1 MDTDRSK
8 IFKTLNDYKK
18 DLENKG
24 YQVIYIGL
32 YGSQN
37 YNVDDKKSD
46 IDARAIILP
55 SLQDIIFR
63 KVTSKKYSYDTGEV
77 DVKDLI
83 TYYDVIKKGN
93 FSFIEPI
100 DTEYYIGDK
109 YIKELF
115 KQIRPNPK
123 SMLGAMYEKRKAL
136 THEYPSKKE
145 EFKKWGCDPKQYHHI
160 VRLHWIIYH
169 NCFHQDNVSYLSY
182 EGKDRKLMLAIKR
195 NSNNESVIDMERKSD
210 ALIEIAKEYV
220 DRMPLYKPVNLD
232 EEINAY
238 IEKEI
243 KKNLFKTPITAAR
256 EVRTFGNEI
265 PKQDLVK
272 FTELQKYKDKDI
284 SYIVYESLEIL

>member
-169 NCFHQDNVSYLSY
+169 NCFHQDAVSYLSY

-195 NSNNESVIDMERKSD
+195 NSNNESVIDMEKKSD
-210 ALIEIAKEYV
+210 VLIEIAKEYV
-220 DRMPLYKPVNLD
+220 DKMPLYKPVNLD
-232 EEINAY
+232 EEINSY

-265 PKQDLVK
+265 PKQDLAK

>member
-1 MDTDRSK
+1 
-8 IFKTLNDYKK
+8 
-18 DLENKG
+18 
-24 YQVIYIGL
+24 
-32 YGSQN
+32 
-37 YNVDDKKSD
+37 
-46 IDARAIILP
+46 
-55 SLQDIIFR
+55 
-63 KVTSKKYSYDTGEV
+63 
-77 DVKDLI
+77 
-83 TYYDVIKKGN
+83 
-93 FSFIEPI
+93 
-100 DTEYYIGDK
+100 
-109 YIKELF
+109 
-115 KQIRPNPK
+115 
-123 SMLGAMYEKRKAL
+123 
-136 THEYPSKKE
+136 
-145 EFKKWGCDPKQYHHI
+145 
-160 VRLHWIIYH
+160 
-169 NCFHQDNVSYLSY
+169 
-182 EGKDRKLMLAIKR
+182 MLAIKR

>member
-220 DRMPLYKPVNLD
+220 DRMPLYKPANLD